1 LRDKRRVRIAPSIL
15 SADFARLGEQ
25 VREAASAGADCF
37 HLDVMDGVFVPNF
50 SFGPM
55 VVKAIRPFTDLPFHT
70 HLMVAQ
76 PDKWIDAFADAGADS
91 LTVHV
96 EACPDLAGTVQRIK
110 AAGMMAGV
118 TLNPETPLSEVEAVL
133 SHAGHLLIMLVNPG
147 FGGQTLIPE
156 TVEKVRQARRMLD
169 ERGLDTEIVVDG
181 GVNAKTAPSLV
192 SAGATLLVA
201 GSAVF
206 DKKKPVADALGR
218 LRASVESV
226 ER

>member
-1 LRDKRRVRIAPSIL
+1 VRIAPSIL

-25 VREAASAGADCF
+25 VQEAEKAGADCF

-70 HLMVAQ
+70 HLMIDQ
-76 PDKWIDAFADAGADS
+76 PDKWIDAFADVGADS

-110 AAGMMAGV
+110 AAGMVAGA
-118 TLNPETPLSEVEAVL
+118 TLNPGTPLSEVETVL
-133 SHAGHLLIMLVNPG
+133 PQVGHLLIMLVNPG
-147 FGGQTLIPE
+147 FGGQALIPE
-156 TVEKVRQARRMLD
+156 TIEKVRQARRMLD
-169 ERGLDTEIVVDG
+169 EKGLDTELVVDG
-181 GVNAKTAPSLV
+181 GVNAETVPSLV

-206 DKKKPVADALGR
+206 DKKKPVADALER
-218 LRASVESV
+218 LRASIESV